1 VKKIRLLI
9 VDDSALM
16 RKLLSQLFAEDGGFE
31 VAVARDGNEAL
42 AMLAAFAP
50 DVVTMDIHMPEMDG
64 LACLDRI
71 MVQRPCP
78 VVMVSA
84 LTQEGADETLE
95 ALSLGAVDFVAKPEG
110 PISLELDRIADPL
123 VEKVRGAASARLPRV
138 MRLTERVRARAG
150 MGRAGTESRIAR
162 RAAVTAPRAQGAK
175 AQGPKA
181 QGIAAVVVGSS
192 TGGPPALDALLQP
205 LPADFPWPIVIAQ
218 HMPASFTGPL
228 ARRLDR
234 QCAIAVEEVTGAVPL
249 RPGCVY
255 LGRGD
260 ADVILS
266 RRRGEPVVLAA
277 PARPELHWHPSTD
290 RLVDSACEVLGAR
303 ALVGVLLT
311 GMGNDGAQAMARMR
325 REGGRTIAQDA
336 ESSVVWGMPGALV
349 AQGGADLVLPVDR
362 IAGQL
367 LDWAGVEPRGTTE
380 EEA

>member
-1 VKKIRLLI
+1 MTTIRLLI

-16 RKLLSQLFAEDGGFE
+16 RKLLVQLFREDGGFE
-31 VAVARDGNEAL
+31 IAVARDGAEAL
-42 AMLAAFAP
+42 AMLSTFAP
-50 DVVTMDIHMPEMDG
+50 DVVTMDVHMPQMDG

-71 MVQRPCP
+71 MVERPCP

-110 PISLELDRIADPL
+110 PISLEIDRIADPL
-123 VEKVRGAASARLPRV
+123 VEKVRAAASARLPRFV
-138 MRLTERVRARAG
+138 RLADRLRARAHARASG
-150 MGRAGTESRIAR
+150 MRSGHAAETQLVGREPAQLPGAEPLDGIS
-162 RAAVTAPRAQGAK
+162 AV
-175 AQGPKA
+175 
-181 QGIAAVVVGSS
+181 IVGSS

-234 QCAIAVEEVTGAVPL
+234 QCALTVSEVTGAVPL
-249 RPGCVY
+249 LPGHVY
-255 LGRGD
+255 IGRGD

-266 RRRGEPVVLAA
+266 RRRGEAFVLAA
-277 PARPELHWHPSTD
+277 PARADLPWHPSTD
-290 RLVDSACEVLGAR
+290 RLVESACDVLGAE

-325 REGGRTIAQDA
+325 REGGRAIAQDA
-336 ESSVVWGMPGALV
+336 DSAVVWGMPGALV
-349 AQGGADLVLPVDR
+349 ALDGADLILPMDR

-367 LDWAGVEPRGTTE
+367 LDWAG
-380 EEA
+380 A

>member
-1 VKKIRLLI
+1 MKKIRLLI

-16 RKLLSQLFAEDGGFE
+16 RKLLSQLFGEDGGFE

-42 AMLAAFAP
+42 AMLASFAP

-123 VEKVRGAASARLPRV
+123 VEKVRAAASARLPRV
-138 MRLTERVRARAG
+138 MRLAERVRARAG
-150 MGRAGTESRIAR
+150 TESRTMR
-162 RAAVTAPRAQGAK
+162 KAAVTAPRAQGSK
-175 AQGPKA
+175 TQD
-181 QGIAAVVVGSS
+181 IAAVLVGSS

-234 QCAIAVEEVTGAVPL
+234 QCAISVEEVTGAAAL

-290 RLVDSACEVLGAR
+290 RLVDSACEVLGAG

-336 ESSVVWGMPGALV
+336 ESAVVWGMPGALV
-349 AQGGADLVLPVDR
+349 ALGGADLVLPVDR

-367 LDWAGVEPRGTTE
+367 MDWAGVEPRGTME
-380 EEA
+380 ERA